1 MRVTPATQTTLR
13 SALVAAVL
21 VVPAPAV
28 GGTLRIEV
36 DGLRSDRG
44 VVRAAV
50 CARGEFLQP
59 TCSHG
64 GATAAGS
71 GAVVVD
77 GVPDGTW
84 AVQVFHDEDGDG
96 DLDRRGLRPAEGM
109 GFSRD
114 ARMRFG
120 PPRFG
125 DAAFGFAGDATV
137 RLTMRY
143 FQ

>member
-1 MRVTPATQTTLR
+1 MRATGQWFLGIA
-13 SALVAAVL
+13 SVL
-21 VVPAPAV
+21 VGLGLA
-28 GGTLRIEV
+28 GGVARADTVRVEV
-36 DGLRSDRG
+36 AGLRSDRG

-50 CARGEFLQP
+50 CAEDEF
-59 TCSHG
+59 
-64 GATAAGS
+64 TAATCAHAASARADGT
-71 GAVVVD
+71 AVVVED
-77 GVPDGTW
+77 VPPGTW

-96 DLDRRGLRPAEGM
+96 ELDRRGFRPSEGM

-120 PPRFG
+120 PPRFR
-125 DAAFGFAGDATV
+125 DAAFALDGDATV